1 MLYLALVTA
10 AAVLGAFIAPLVLAY
25 RQTSSRAQD
34 AAPSAGHVAPR
45 VIQNSSIVYRLGLV
59 ALAPLLAW
67 GISGELWPVVVYLVS
82 VGLGLSLF
90 YVLRRPILQFLEG
103 ALVHDR
109 SITVHEFIAR
119 RHGNDPRVGALAAAL
134 TVFAIYGLI
143 VCIMI
148 GLATV
153 LRTIFSGSSGIAEL
167 FVAAIFLIVACGT
180 LFSSRLGILY
190 ATQIQLGLAY
200 FGLFAATA
208 FLLYLQGSA
217 IGAMPL
223 KGIVALALIV
233 VVCAV
238 VHFRRRSR
246 YLDTSVRPGTAS
258 ANGPREREPAG
269 VRLFVRLQKIL
280 NSLVGI
286 LAMTLIVLTA
296 IVTAFEIFLGGA
308 PAFVREAL
316 DAFKAGTSMSA
327 VTLVSLIVLPLLY
340 PIVDVVSWQRVA
352 AFAQLRDGGQFK
364 DGEWTAAFKT
374 FGVTYAL
381 EVPLMALFIVLFGA
395 IAGLTL
401 AGASEGD
408 ATQAF
413 VASLLAQENSVATAI
428 ATLLMLGLLAIAVA
442 TMGSLLS
449 AALDVVGCDIVP
461 ALRSR
466 SISAAPST
474 ADEKPTHATLIAGL
488 AIGLLVLVTFLL
500 ADMRAAHTFGIAG
513 LLGAVLAFSSAQ
525 IALAPLVLAPLLVGS
540 ARFGAVTPAWAFAV
554 LAAGAAIGAGTTI
567 AGLVFGQT
575 AVLPWAVPVCF
586 GATTLLFVIAVLV
599 GRRDP
604 AAA

>member
-25 RQTSSRAQD
+25 RQTSSRAHD

-67 GISGELWPVVVYLVS
+67 GIGGELWPVVVYLVS

-119 RHGNDPRVGALAAAL
+119 RHGNEPRVGAFAAAL

-180 LFSSRLGILY
+180 LFSGRLGILY

-200 FGLFAATA
+200 LGLFAATA

-246 YLDTSVRPGTAS
+246 YLDTSVRPGAAS

-316 DAFKAGTSMSA
+316 DAFQAGTSMSA
-327 VTLVSLIVLPLLY
+327 VTLGSLIVLPLLY

-352 AFAQLRDGGQFK
+352 AFARLRDGGQFK

-442 TMGSLLS
+442 TMGSLFS
-449 AALDVVGCDIVP
+449 AALDVVDWDIVP

-466 SISAAPST
+466 SISEAPST
-474 ADEKPTHATLIAGL
+474 ADEKPTRATLMAGL
-488 AIGLLVLVTFLL
+488 VIGLLVLTTFLL

-525 IALAPLVLAPLLVGS
+525 IALAPLVLAPLLAGS

-554 LAAGAAIGAGTTI
+554 LAAGAALGAGATI